1 MNPADAPASGRF
13 FGTGLSAV
21 RSSQNLHRFWP
32 AVAQSLSGSLA
43 LAWLTFA
50 AFRFAR
56 NLPPPGPDG
65 SDWHPVEAQCRP
77 GPCWAPQLRTWV
89 AFGVGRPP
97 FLAAAVVAF

>member
-43 LAWLTFA
+43 LALITFVC
-50 AFRFAR
+50 FRFR
-56 NLPPPGPDG
+56 LNLATSRRDCSAWQPDG
-65 SDWHPVEAQCRP
+65 V
-77 GPCWAPQLRTWV
+77 TWL
-89 AFGVGRPP
+89 P
-97 FLAAAVVAF
+97 